1 MPTSVLI
8 NSSVSVLSKNKE
20 KENNI
25 KNEEMMDRL
34 LKKKT
39 NAGNETL
46 LFLIRQLCIQPM
58 IFIKNTMIETKD
70 S

>member
-34 LKKKT
+34 LKKK
-39 NAGNETL
+39 N
-46 LFLIRQLCIQPM
+46 QCW
-58 IFIKNTMIETKD
+58 
-70 S
+70 